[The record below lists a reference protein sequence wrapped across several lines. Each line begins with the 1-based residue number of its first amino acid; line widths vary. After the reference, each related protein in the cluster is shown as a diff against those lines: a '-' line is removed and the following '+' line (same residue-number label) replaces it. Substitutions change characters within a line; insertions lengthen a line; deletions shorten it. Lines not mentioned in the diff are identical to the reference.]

1 MNTTIDHSDEL
12 LDPLF
17 EEAAR
22 AIVSLEA
29 TNNIDFDKYPIYG
42 DVEEI
47 KRVVSTYGIVNIGIQ
62 EVINTLSVTNSNY
75 ITTGKG
81 KGAQRILMALKQ
93 AVERLPVA
101 IDDIDKMI
109 VSVWTG
115 ISQPVEMQE
124 IKAMI
129 DWLEECCP
137 AINLIWGIAK
147 DKERSLTEIKIA
159 LLAVNRHR
167 LC

>member
-1 MNTTIDHSDEL
+1 MR
-12 LDPLF
+12 DPLF

-29 TNNIDFDKYPIYG
+29 TNNIDFDKYPIFG

-47 KRVVSTYGIVNIGIQ
+47 KNVIRTYGIVNIGIRD
-62 EVINTLSVTNSNY
+62 VINTLSVTNSNY

-81 KGAQRILMALKQ
+81 KGAQRILIALKQ
-93 AVERLPVA
+93 AVDRLPVS

-109 VSVWTG
+109 VNVWSGTR
-115 ISQPVEMQE
+115 QPVDMRE

-129 DWLEECCP
+129 DWFEVYNK
-137 AINLIWGIAK
+137 AINLLWGVAW
-147 DKERSLTEIKIA
+147 DNELSDNEIKII

>member
-12 LDPLF
+12 RDPLF

-29 TNNIDFDKYPIYG
+29 TNSIDFDKYPIFG

-47 KRVVSTYGIVNIGIQ
+47 KNVIRKYGIVNIGIRD
-62 EVINTLSVTNSNY
+62 VINTLSVTNSNY

-81 KGAQRILMALKQ
+81 KGVQRILIALKQ
-93 AVERLPVA
+93 AVDRLLVS

-109 VSVWTG
+109 VNVWSGT
-115 ISQPVEMQE
+115 SQPVDMRE

-129 DWLEECCP
+129 DWFEEYNP
-137 AINLIWGIAK
+137 AINLFWGVAW
-147 DKERSLTEIKIA
+147 DNGLPDDEIKII